1 MASGLGFL
9 AVAALATIFPSWLL
23 CRGDKRLAHAPAE
36 QAAADSGL
44 KQQIALAFRNPSYLL
59 LHAGFLTCGFH
70 VAFLTTHLPSEAA
83 LCGHDASVPA
93 ISLSLI
99 GLCNIAGSIAAGF
112 LGKHYPMKYIL
123 AVLYA
128 SRAVMIALFLL
139 SSKSETAF
147 YVFACAIGFTWLAT
161 VPPTA
166 GIIGKLFGTRYLA
179 TLFGFTLFTHQIGA
193 FFGAWLG
200 GVAMQYEGSL
210 TWGVV
215 RRYCAC
221 LVGRVGEF
229 THQRKKPWPCVCAK
243 WRKKSGLCPL
253 FLIFDYAKPAN
264 NASVRYPLAPRRASP
279 HRFPDV

>member
-1 MASGLGFL
+1 MASSTPAGPSGNLFL
-9 AVAALATIFPSWLL
+9 LHSYSLLSAYGAWLRASAFWRWQRWQPFFRHG
-23 CRGDKRLAHAPAE
+23 CCAGDKRLAHAPAE

-147 YVFACAIGFTWLAT
+147 YVFACAIGFTACDG
-161 VPPTA
+161 TA
-166 GIIGKLFGTRYLA
+166 NR
-179 TLFGFTLFTHQIGA
+179 
-193 FFGAWLG
+193 W
-200 GVAMQYEGSL
+200 
-210 TWGVV
+210 
-215 RRYCAC
+215 
-221 LVGRVGEF
+221 
-229 THQRKKPWPCVCAK
+229 
-243 WRKKSGLCPL
+243 
-253 FLIFDYAKPAN
+253 D
-264 NASVRYPLAPRRASP
+264 
-279 HRFPDV
+279 HR